1 MRTLTLEDINKY
13 ITMIRINFENAY
25 KSHTKE
31 ERDMLYASWY
41 TILKDYPKEICDKA
55 VINAIKNAEFAPRI
69 GTIVKEIEKMM
80 AAYEKSESELWA
92 ELTSVLGEVDR
103 CSHSFRY
110 TFIDSNGLTQGEN
123 ARKRVQEIFDGL
135 SQELKDYIRTAK
147 GLQELASYTKED
159 LSYERGR
166 FMRMMPEVKE
176 RSKTR
181 QDIPD
186 SLAAIVQGLANQFTL
201 GSGNQ
206 NLLGGGK

>member
-1 MRTLTLEDINKY
+1 MREITLEDINKY

-25 KSHTKE
+25 KTHTEE
-31 ERDMLYASWY
+31 ERKMLYSSWY
-41 TILKDYPKEICDKA
+41 VILKEYPKEICDKA
-55 VINAIKNAEFAPRI
+55 VISAIKNADYVPRI
-69 GTIVKEIEKMM
+69 SSIVKEIEKMM
-80 AAYEKSESELWA
+80 AAYEKSESELWT

-103 CSHSFRY
+103 CSHAFRY
-110 TFIDSNGLTQGEN
+110 TFIEANGLTQGEN
-123 ARKRVQEIFDGL
+123 ARIRVQQIFDGL
-135 SQELKDYIRTAK
+135 SQELKEYIRTAK
-147 GLQELASYTKED
+147 GLQELAAYTKED

-186 SLAAIVQGLANQFTL
+186 NLAAIVQGLANQFAL
-201 GSGNQ
+201 ESGNQ